1 MRQPYCTGAVSS
13 ETEVNPMAAR
23 IDDANLGGSL
33 QMDDDGS
40 LIFTRDDLSKAEV
53 MNVEQ
58 AISRWPHLEA
68 LILAAL
74 KQLPG

>member
-1 MRQPYCTGAVSS
+1 
-13 ETEVNPMAAR
+13 MAAR